1 MKTRIEKIANKLYNG
16 NENLLLIL
24 CGVFTAI
31 CVNMITTILTSS
43 IQGYSTFF
51 YFISDILSVITTY
64 YFCKF
69 TFLCLEIE
77 KEILKNGDSKH
88 PEGYQNLKTQ
98 KYEHNKEKL
107 YKNIKLTIFFAS
119 TTFLFLI
126 IGFVV
131 NNLTYIIT
139 NIQCCY
145 YKLMKLVI
153 WLVSLF

>member
-1 MKTRIEKIANKLYNG
+1 MKTSIEKIVNKLYNV

-31 CVNMITTILTSS
+31 CVNMITTILTSH
-43 IQGYSTFF
+43 IQGYSTFS

-77 KEILKNGDSKH
+77 KEISKNSDSKH
-88 PEGYQNLKTQ
+88 PEGYQNLKIQ
-98 KYEHNKEKL
+98 KYNDNKEKL
-107 YKNIKLTIFFAS
+107 YKNIKYTIFFAF

-126 IGFVV
+126 IGFVI
-131 NNLTYIIT
+131 NNLTYVFP
-139 NIQCCY
+139 NAQCCC
-145 YKLMKLVI
+145 YKLIKLVI
-153 WLVSLF
+153 WLVSQF

>member
-1 MKTRIEKIANKLYNG
+1 MKTRIEKIANKLYNV

-31 CVNMITTILTSS
+31 CVNMITTILTSH

-51 YFISDILSVITTY
+51 YFASDILSVITTY

-77 KEILKNGDSKH
+77 KEILKKGDSKH

-98 KYEHNKEKL
+98 QYKDNKEKL
-107 YKNIKLTIFFAS
+107 YKNIKFAIFFAFA
-119 TTFLFLI
+119 TFLFLM
-126 IGFVV
+126 IGFVI
-131 NNLTYIIT
+131 NNLTWVIT
-139 NIQCCY
+139 NTQCCY
-145 YKLMKLVI
+145 CKLTKLVI
-153 WLVSLF
+153 WLVSQF